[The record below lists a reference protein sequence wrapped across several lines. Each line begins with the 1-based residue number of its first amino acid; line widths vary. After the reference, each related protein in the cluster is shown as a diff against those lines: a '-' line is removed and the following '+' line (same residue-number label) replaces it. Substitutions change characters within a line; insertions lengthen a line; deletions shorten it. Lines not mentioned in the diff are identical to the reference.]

1 MLNRNTMYSIMK
13 IGLISED
20 QRYANDLRLILNVC
34 NGYSYQGSANMNQPD
49 WMNIVFENSDAIIV
63 DLDTVN
69 HKSLYRYLQAG
80 HNNIIGVGG
89 NAGLLDDYLEFGI
102 ISYQENKYA
111 YKDVL
116 DMLTFPS
123 SNQVFKHLVNKT
135 NHVTFAIDSDL
146 TLRELEVLKELG
158 RSLSYDQ
165 IANKLFISK
174 ETVKTHLEN
183 IYSKLE
189 VKSRFNAVEK
199 ARNIGIM

>member
-1 MLNRNTMYSIMK
+1 MQSIMK
-13 IGLISED
+13 IGLISGD
-20 QRYANDLRLILNVC
+20 QQYANDFRLILNVC
-34 NGYSYQGSANMNQPD
+34 NGYSFQGAVNVDQVD
-49 WMNIVFENSDAIIV
+49 WMNMIFKNSDVVII
-63 DLDTVN
+63 DLDSVN
-69 HKSLYRYLQAG
+69 YKSLYRYLQSDDI
-80 HNNIIGVGG
+80 NIIGVGG

-102 ISYQENKYA
+102 ISYQGNKYA
-111 YKDVL
+111 YKDIL
-116 DMLTFPS
+116 DMITFPD
-123 SNQVFKHLVNKT
+123 SNSVFKHLVNKS
-135 NHVTFAIDSDL
+135 HQVAFAIDSDL

-158 RSLSYDQ
+158 RSLSYNQ

>member
-1 MLNRNTMYSIMK
+1 MQSIMK
-13 IGLISED
+13 IGLISGD
-20 QRYANDLRLILNVC
+20 QQYANDFRLILNVC
-34 NGYSYQGSANMNQPD
+34 NGYSFQGSANVDQLD
-49 WMNIVFENSDAIIV
+49 WMNMIFKNSDVVII
-63 DLDTVN
+63 DLDSVN
-69 HKSLYRYLQAG
+69 YKSLYRYLQSD
-80 HNNIIGVGG
+80 HINIIGVGG
-89 NAGLLDDYLEFGI
+89 SVALLDDYLEFGI
-102 ISYQENKYA
+102 ISYKDNKYA
-111 YKDVL
+111 YKDIL
-116 DMLTFPS
+116 DMVTFPN
-123 SNQVFKHLVNKT
+123 SNSVFKHLVNKT
-135 NHVTFAIDSDL
+135 GQAVFAIDSDL